1 MQIFAYL
8 ISKLLCNIY
17 QTLDVRSEKS
27 ASLEWT
33 KTSFGSRET
42 LKETYLESILK
53 VLDRKIIFYVFILIF
68 PSEIS
73 LVILLGHFS
82 AWLVHIRRSSCW
94 QAYLLKLNLNIIASF
109 KLANQVS
116 FLK

>member
-1 MQIFAYL
+1 MFAYL

-17 QTLDVRSEKS
+17 QSLDDRSERT

-53 VLDRKIIFYVFILIF
+53 VLGRKIIFYVFILIF
-68 PSEIS
+68 PTENS
-73 LVILLGHFS
+73 LVIPLGHFS

-94 QAYLLKLNLNIIASF
+94 QAYLLKVNFNVIASY
-109 KLANQVS
+109 KLANQLS

>member
-1 MQIFAYL
+1 MFAYL

-17 QTLDVRSEKS
+17 QSLDVRSEKS
-27 ASLEWT
+27 ASLERT

-53 VLDRKIIFYVFILIF
+53 VLGRKFIFYVFILIF

-73 LVILLGHFS
+73 LLIPLGHFS
-82 AWLVHIRRSSCW
+82 A
-94 QAYLLKLNLNIIASF
+94 
-109 KLANQVS
+109 
-116 FLK
+116 